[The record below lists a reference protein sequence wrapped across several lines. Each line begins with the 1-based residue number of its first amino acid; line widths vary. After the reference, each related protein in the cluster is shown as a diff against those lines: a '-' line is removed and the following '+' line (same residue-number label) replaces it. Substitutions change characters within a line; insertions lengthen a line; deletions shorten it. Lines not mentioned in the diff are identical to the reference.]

1 MFTVVGLIVCTAIIA
16 YAIGIPWAIFY
27 LAAHFVMALLAVS
40 FVLRLVTTIALL
52 GILFYFD
59 LPWWYV
65 LIFAQNIARMWMLEY
80 MTGKVRKRKITD
92 ADAALQL
99 KKFGM
104 VADVAFYTGIIGM
117 IQHCVSKF

>member
-1 MFTVVGLIVCTAIIA
+1 MLTIIGLIVCTAIIA

-40 FVLRLVTTIALL
+40 LILRTVTTIALL
-52 GILFYFD
+52 GILFYFN

-65 LIFAQNIARMWMLEY
+65 LIFLQNIARMWMLEY
-80 MTGKVRKRKITD
+80 TTAKVRDGKLTD
-92 ADAALQL
+92 ADAALRL

-104 VADVAFYTGIIGM
+104 AADVAFYTGIIGM